1 MKPTQNFTDYT
12 KNNKH
17 FQSQLTDYRQEYI
30 NDGRD
35 SCTTFQTNISNGSR
49 LLTRNSGCT
58 SISFSDYELNN
69 MNITRTSLF
78 SPSVSSLPTED
89 VQFTR
94 CYSLQ
99 DNNSMEHGSILMR
112 AYSVQESRKS
122 LYSS

>member
-1 MKPTQNFTDYT
+1 MKPNQNFTDYT

-17 FQSQLTDYRQEYI
+17 FQSQLTDYRQQYI
-30 NDGRD
+30 NDSRD
-35 SCTTFQTNISNGSR
+35 SSATNQTSISNASR
-49 LLTRNSGCT
+49 PLTRNCAST
-58 SISFSDYELNN
+58 SILFSDYELNN

-78 SPSVSSLPTED
+78 SPSVSSLPSED

-99 DNNSMEHGSILMR
+99 DNNAMEHGSILIR